1 MGSIRHSFNTNFV
14 PQVDYQLLYSSYSK
28 YEEDW
33 ESYPHTHYFT
43 ELFYVLGGTGNFC
56 VEEEC
61 FPLSPNDFVLVNSNI
76 EHTEIS
82 KKKDPL
88 EYIVLGIDGL
98 NFLIDGNKEY
108 MHLHFRSTEKEII
121 FYFKSILKEM
131 ERKEKNYEKVCH
143 NLLDTL
149 IIQLTRRTNS
159 AVDLLS
165 AQKKVSRE
173 CSRAKR
179 YIDSNYSE
187 EITLDKLAD
196 VARLNKYYFAHTFT
210 EIYGI
215 SPINYLIQKRIFISQ
230 ELLTSTDMSL
240 SEISQQCGFSSP
252 SYFSQSFHKACGITP
267 ATYRKQFL

>member
-1 MGSIRHSFNTNFV
+1 MASIRHSFNGNFT
-14 PQVDYQLLYSSYSK
+14 PDPDYQLLYSSYSK

-43 ELFYVLGGTGNFC
+43 ELFYILNGTGSFY

-88 EYIVLGIDGL
+88 EYIVLGIEGL

-121 FYFKSILKEM
+121 FYFQSILKEM
-131 ERKEKNYEKVCH
+131 ENREKDYEKICR

-149 IIQLTRRTNS
+149 IIQLTRRTSS
-159 AVDLLS
+159 AVELFS
-165 AQKKVSRE
+165 SQKKVSRE
-173 CSRAKR
+173 CGRVKR
-179 YIDSNYSE
+179 FIDSNYSE

-196 VARLNKYYFAHTFT
+196 VARLNKYYLAHTFT

-215 SPINYLIQKRIFISQ
+215 SPMNYLIQKRIFISQ

-240 SEISQQCGFSSP
+240 SEISRQCGFSSP
-252 SYFSQSFHKACGITP
+252 SYFSQSFHKTCGITP
-267 ATYRKQFL
+267 TAYRKQFL